1 MYFLRTLVFMLTLV
15 CCCMA
20 PCGAGVELA
29 SLKREVAGSS
39 LRSDMGFSL
48 PEGVNKTQLR
58 TLGWCQAEG
67 QPTLKFNL
75 LSSPSVPTPSRDI
88 TAR

>member
-1 MYFLRTLVFMLTLV
+1 MLLYAFMREIQKSNMSSVLTRYILSLLKLKPIET
-15 CCCMA
+15 

-58 TLGWCQAEG
+58 TLGG
-67 QPTLKFNL
+67 VRPKD
-75 LSSPSVPTPSRDI
+75 SRP
-88 TAR
+88 